1 MNINKGKVT
10 QIILL
15 LLSFLLIFYT
25 YYYLPKQ
32 NQGSIKVETKD
43 EIKTVEEIKS
53 KNTFTNTEYIDTDKE
68 GKKYTTRAKESY
80 ILQNEPDLIYLTDVY
95 SFTTLKK
102 DNTLIEIRSKKAL
115 VNKKI
120 KETTYEKQVVIT
132 NKSYKITANIAKHL
146 SQKNLIIIDGNVI
159 MKDLTD
165 GLSHVVYCDTVE
177 IDTTTNN
184 AVAFMKDK
192 PAKPVLTPQTN

>member
-1 MNINKGKVT
+1 MNINLGKIT
-10 QIILL
+10 QITLI
-15 LLSFLLIFYT
+15 LLSFILLFYT

-32 NQGSIKVETKD
+32 NQGSVKVATKD
-43 EIKTVEEIKS
+43 EVKTVQEIKS
-53 KNTFTNTEYIDTDKE
+53 KNIFKNTEYINTDNE
-68 GKKYTTRAKESY
+68 GKKYITKAKESY
-80 ILQNEPDLIYLTDVY
+80 ILQNESDLIYLNDVY

-115 VNKKI
+115 VNNKTN
-120 KETTYEKQVVIT
+120 ETTYENQVVIT
-132 NKSYKITANIAKHL
+132 NKSYKITSNIAKHL
-146 SQKNLIIIDGNVI
+146 SQKNLIVIDGNVV

-165 GLSHVVYCDTVE
+165 GLSHIVYCDTVE

-192 PAKPVLTPQTN
+192 NKKVLAEKYK

>member
-32 NQGSIKVETKD
+32 NQGSIKVETKE

-53 KNTFTNTEYIDTDKE
+53 KNTFKNTEYIDTDKE

-120 KETTYEKQVVIT
+120 KETTYENQVVIT

-165 GLSHVVYCDTVE
+165 GLSHVVYCDTLE

-192 PAKPVLTPQTN
+192 DKKVLAEKYK

>member
-32 NQGSIKVETKD
+32 NQGSIKVETK
-43 EIKTVEEIKS
+43 EEVKTVEEIKS
-53 KNTFTNTEYIDTDKE
+53 KNTFKNTEYIDTDKE
-68 GKKYTTRAKESY
+68 GKKYITRAKESY

-115 VNKKI
+115 VNRKI
-120 KETTYEKQVVIT
+120 KETTYENQVVIT

-165 GLSHVVYCDTVE
+165 GLSHVVYCDTLE

-192 PAKPVLTPQTN
+192 DKKVLAEKYK

>member
-32 NQGSIKVETKD
+32 NQGSIKVETKE

-102 DNTLIEIRSKKAL
+102 DNTLIEIRSKQAL

-192 PAKPVLTPQTN
+192 DKKVLAEKYK

>member
-53 KNTFTNTEYIDTDKE
+53 KNTFKNTEYIDTDKE
-68 GKKYTTRAKESY
+68 GKEYTTRAKESY

-120 KETTYEKQVVIT
+120 NETTYENQVVIT

-192 PAKPVLTPQTN
+192 DKKVLAEKYK

>member
-32 NQGSIKVETKD
+32 NQGSIKVETKE

-53 KNTFTNTEYIDTDKE
+53 KNTFKNTEYIDTDKE
-68 GKKYTTRAKESY
+68 GKKYTTRAKESF

-177 IDTTTNN
+177 IDTSTNN

-192 PAKPVLTPQTN
+192 DKKVLAEKYK

>member
-32 NQGSIKVETKD
+32 NQGSIKVEAKE
-43 EIKTVEEIKS
+43 EIKNVEEIKS
-53 KNTFTNTEYIDTDKE
+53 KNTFKNTEYIDTDKE

-80 ILQNEPDLIYLTDVY
+80 ILQNEPNLIYLTDVY

-120 KETTYEKQVVIT
+120 KETTYENQVMIV

-192 PAKPVLTPQTN
+192 NKKVLAEKYK

>member
-1 MNINKGKVT
+1 MNINKGKIT

-68 GKKYTTRAKESY
+68 GKKYTTRAKESF

-102 DNTLIEIRSKKAL
+102 DNTLIEIHSKKAL
-115 VNKKI
+115 INKKI
-120 KETTYEKQVVIT
+120 KETTYENQVVIT

-165 GLSHVVYCDTVE
+165 GLSHVVYCDTVK

-192 PAKPVLTPQTN
+192 DKKVLAEKYK

>member
-10 QIILL
+10 QVILL

-32 NQGSIKVETKD
+32 NLGSVKVKTK
-43 EIKTVEEIKS
+43 EEVQTVEEIKS
-53 KNTFTNTEYIDTDKE
+53 KNTFKNTEYIDTDKE

-192 PAKPVLTPQTN
+192 DKKVLAEKYK

>member
-10 QIILL
+10 QITLL

-25 YYYLPKQ
+25 YYFLPKQ
-32 NQGSIKVETKD
+32 NQGSIKVETK
-43 EIKTVEEIKS
+43 EEVKTVEEIKS

-68 GKKYTTRAKESY
+68 GKKYLTRAKESY
-80 ILQNEPDLIYLTDVY
+80 ILQNQPDLIYLSDVY
-95 SFTTLKK
+95 SLTTLKK
-102 DNTLIEIRSKKAL
+102 DNTLIEIRSKKAM
-115 VNKKI
+115 VNKKN
-120 KETTYEKQVVIT
+120 KETTYENEVVIT

-146 SQKNLIIIDGNVI
+146 SPKNLIIIDGNVV

-165 GLSHVVYCDTVE
+165 ELSHVIYCDTVE
-177 IDTTTNN
+177 INTTTNN

-192 PAKPVLTPQTN
+192 DKKVLAEKYK

>member
-10 QIILL
+10 QITLL

-25 YYYLPKQ
+25 YYFLPKQ
-32 NQGSIKVETKD
+32 NQGSIKVETK
-43 EIKTVEEIKS
+43 EEVKTVEEIKS
-53 KNTFTNTEYIDTDKE
+53 KNTFKNTEYISTDKE
-68 GKKYTTRAKESY
+68 EKKYTTRSKESY

-102 DNTLIEIRSKKAL
+102 DNTLIEIRSKKAM
-115 VNKKI
+115 VNKKT
-120 KETTYEKQVVIT
+120 KETTYENQVIIT
-132 NKSYKITANIAKHL
+132 NKNYKITATIAKHF
-146 SQKNLIIIDGNVI
+146 SQKNLIIIDGNVV

-184 AVAFMKDK
+184 AVVFMKDK
-192 PAKPVLTPQTN
+192 NKKVLAEKYK

>member
-32 NQGSIKVETKD
+32 NQGSVEVKTK
-43 EIKTVEEIKS
+43 EEVQTVEEIKS
-53 KNTFTNTEYIDTDKE
+53 KNTFKNTEYIDTDKE

-80 ILQNEPDLIYLTDVY
+80 ILQNESDLIYLNDVY

-115 VNKKI
+115 VNKKL
-120 KETTYEKQVVIT
+120 KETTYENQVVIT

-192 PAKPVLTPQTN
+192 DKKVLAEKYK

>member
-32 NQGSIKVETKD
+32 NQGSIKVETKE

-53 KNTFTNTEYIDTDKE
+53 KNTFKNTEYIDTDKE

-80 ILQNEPDLIYLTDVY
+80 ILQNEPDLIFLTDVY
-95 SFTTLKK
+95 SFATLKK
-102 DNTLIEIRSKKAL
+102 DNTLVEIRSKKAL

-120 KETTYEKQVVIT
+120 KETTYENQVMIT

-146 SQKNLIIIDGNVI
+146 SKKNLIIINGNVI

-192 PAKPVLTPQTN
+192 DKKVLAEKYK

>member
-1 MNINKGKVT
+1 MNINLGKII
-10 QIILL
+10 QITLI
-15 LLSFLLIFYT
+15 LLSFILLFYT

-32 NQGSIKVETKD
+32 NKGSIKVETKE

-53 KNTFTNTEYIDTDKE
+53 KNTFKNTEYINTDKE
-68 GKKYTTRAKESY
+68 GKKYTTQAKESY
-80 ILQNEPDLIYLTDVY
+80 ILQNEPDLIYLNGVY

-115 VNKKI
+115 VNKKTN
-120 KETTYEKQVVIT
+120 ETTYENQVVIT
-132 NKSYKITANIAKHL
+132 NKSYKITSNIAKHL
-146 SQKNLIIIDGNVI
+146 SQKNLIIIDGNVV

-165 GLSHVVYCDTVE
+165 GLSHIVYCDTVE

-192 PAKPVLTPQTN
+192 NKKVLAEKYK

>member
-1 MNINKGKVT
+1 MNINLGKIT
-10 QIILL
+10 QITLILSSFVL
-15 LLSFLLIFYT
+15 LFYN

-32 NQGSIKVETKD
+32 NKGSIKLETKE
-43 EIKTVEEIKS
+43 EIKTVAEIKS
-53 KNTFTNTEYIDTDKE
+53 KNTFENTEYINTDKE
-68 GKKYTTRAKESY
+68 GKKYTTQAKKSY
-80 ILQNEPDLIYLTDVY
+80 ILQNEPDLIHLNDVY

-115 VNKKI
+115 VNKKTNQ
-120 KETTYEKQVVIT
+120 TTYENQVVIT
-132 NKSYKITANIAKHL
+132 NKSYKITSNIAKHL
-146 SQKNLIIIDGNVI
+146 SKKNLIVIDGDVI

-165 GLSHVVYCDTVE
+165 GLSHIVYCDTVE

-192 PAKPVLTPQTN
+192 NKKVLAEKYK

>member
-1 MNINKGKVT
+1 MSINKGKIT
-10 QIILL
+10 QITLL

-25 YYYLPKQ
+25 YYHLPKQ
-32 NQGSIKVETKD
+32 NQGSIKVETKE

-53 KNTFTNTEYIDTDKE
+53 KNTFKNTEYIDTDKE
-68 GKKYTTRAKESY
+68 GKKYTTKAKESY
-80 ILQNEPDLIYLTDVY
+80 ILQNEADLIYLNDVY

-120 KETTYEKQVVIT
+120 KETTYENNVVIT

-165 GLSHVVYCDTVE
+165 GLSHIVYCDTVE

-192 PAKPVLTPQTN
+192 DKKVLAEKYK

>member
-32 NQGSIKVETKD
+32 NQGSIKVETKE

-192 PAKPVLTPQTN
+192 DKKVLAEKYK

>member
-1 MNINKGKVT
+1 MNKGKIT
-10 QIILL
+10 QIALM
-15 LLSFLLIFYT
+15 LLSFILLFYT

-32 NQGSIKVETKD
+32 NQGSIKVATKD
-43 EIKTVEEIKS
+43 EVKTVQEIKS
-53 KNTFTNTEYIDTDKE
+53 KNIFKNTEYINTDNE
-68 GKKYTTRAKESY
+68 GKKYITKAKESY
-80 ILQNEPDLIYLTDVY
+80 ILQNESDLIYLNDVY

-115 VNKKI
+115 VNNKTN
-120 KETTYEKQVVIT
+120 ETTYENQVVIT
-132 NKSYKITANIAKHL
+132 NKSYKITSNIAKHL
-146 SQKNLIIIDGNVI
+146 SQKNLIVIDGNVV

-165 GLSHVVYCDTVE
+165 GLSHIVYCDTVE

-192 PAKPVLTPQTN
+192 NKKVLAEKYK

>member
-32 NQGSIKVETKD
+32 NQGSIKVETKE

-53 KNTFTNTEYIDTDKE
+53 KNTFKNTEYIDTDKE
-68 GKKYTTRAKESY
+68 GKKYTTRAKESF

-192 PAKPVLTPQTN
+192 DKKVLAEKYK

>member
-32 NQGSIKVETKD
+32 NQGSIKVETKE

-53 KNTFTNTEYIDTDKE
+53 KNTFKNTEYIDTDKE

-115 VNKKI
+115 VNKKL
-120 KETTYEKQVVIT
+120 KETTYENQVVIT

-192 PAKPVLTPQTN
+192 DKKVLAEKYK

>member
-32 NQGSIKVETKD
+32 NQGSIKVETKE

-68 GKKYTTRAKESY
+68 GKKYTTRAKESF

-120 KETTYEKQVVIT
+120 KETTYENQVVIT

-192 PAKPVLTPQTN
+192 DKKVLAEKYK

>member
-32 NQGSIKVETKD
+32 NQGSIKVETKE

-53 KNTFTNTEYIDTDKE
+53 KNTFKNTEYIDTDKE

-120 KETTYEKQVVIT
+120 KETTYENQVVIT

-192 PAKPVLTPQTN
+192 DKKVLAEKYK

>member
-32 NQGSIKVETKD
+32 NQGSIKVETK
-43 EIKTVEEIKS
+43 EEVKTVEEIKS

-68 GKKYTTRAKESY
+68 GKKYITRAKESY

-115 VNKKI
+115 VNRKI
-120 KETTYEKQVVIT
+120 KETTYENQVVIT

-165 GLSHVVYCDTVE
+165 GLSHVVYCDTLE

-192 PAKPVLTPQTN
+192 DKKVLAEKYK

>member
-32 NQGSIKVETKD
+32 NQGSIKVETKE

-120 KETTYEKQVVIT
+120 KETTYENQVVIT

-192 PAKPVLTPQTN
+192 DKKVLAEKYK

>member
-32 NQGSIKVETKD
+32 NQGSIKVETK
-43 EIKTVEEIKS
+43 EEVKTVEEIKY

-68 GKKYTTRAKESY
+68 GKKYTTRAKESF

-192 PAKPVLTPQTN
+192 DKKVLAEKYK

>member
-32 NQGSIKVETKD
+32 NQGSIKVEAKE

-53 KNTFTNTEYIDTDKE
+53 KNTFKNTEYIDTDKE
-68 GKKYTTRAKESY
+68 GKKYTTRAKESF

-120 KETTYEKQVVIT
+120 KETTYENQVVIA

-165 GLSHVVYCDTVE
+165 GLSHVLYCDTVE

-192 PAKPVLTPQTN
+192 DKKVLAEKYK

>member
-1 MNINKGKVT
+1 MNINLGKIT
-10 QIILL
+10 QITLILSSFVL
-15 LLSFLLIFYT
+15 LFYN

-32 NQGSIKVETKD
+32 NKGSIKLETKE
-43 EIKTVEEIKS
+43 EIKTVAEIKS
-53 KNTFTNTEYIDTDKE
+53 KNTFENTEYINTDKE
-68 GKKYTTRAKESY
+68 GKKYTTQAKKSY
-80 ILQNEPDLIYLTDVY
+80 ILQNEPDLIHLNDVY

-115 VNKKI
+115 VNKKTNQ
-120 KETTYEKQVVIT
+120 TTYENQVVIT
-132 NKSYKITANIAKHL
+132 NKSYKITSNIAKHL
-146 SQKNLIIIDGNVI
+146 SQKNLIVIDGNVV

-165 GLSHVVYCDTVE
+165 GLSHIVYCDTVE

-192 PAKPVLTPQTN
+192 NKKVLAEKYK

>member
-32 NQGSIKVETKD
+32 NQGQSKLKQ
-43 EIKTVEEIKS
+43 KKKLKLVEEIKS
-53 KNTFTNTEYIDTDKE
+53 KNTFKNTEYIDTDSE

-80 ILQNEPDLIYLTDVY
+80 ILQNEPDLIYLNDVY

-102 DNTLIEIRSKKAL
+102 DNSLIEIRSKKAL

-120 KETTYEKQVVIT
+120 KETTYENQVVIT

-184 AVAFMKDK
+184 AVAFMKEKDK
-192 PAKPVLTPQTN
+192 KVLAEKYK

>member
-25 YYYLPKQ
+25 YYYLPRQ
-32 NQGSIKVETKD
+32 NQGSIKVETKE

-53 KNTFTNTEYIDTDKE
+53 KNTFKNTEYIDTDKE

-184 AVAFMKDK
+184 AVAFMKVKDK
-192 PAKPVLTPQTN
+192 KVLAEKYK

>member
-10 QIILL
+10 QIILF

-25 YYYLPKQ
+25 YYYLPKE
-32 NQGSIKVETKD
+32 NQGSIKVETKE

-53 KNTFTNTEYIDTDKE
+53 KNTFTNTEFIDTDKE
-68 GKKYTTRAKESY
+68 GKKYTTKAKESF

-120 KETTYEKQVVIT
+120 KETTYENQVVIT
-132 NKSYKITANIAKHL
+132 NKIYKITANIAKHL

-177 IDTTTNN
+177 IDTSTNN

-192 PAKPVLTPQTN
+192 DKKVLAEKYK

>member
-32 NQGSIKVETKD
+32 NQGSIKVETKE

-95 SFTTLKK
+95 SFNTLKK

-115 VNKKI
+115 VIKKI
-120 KETTYEKQVVIT
+120 KETTYENQVVIT

-192 PAKPVLTPQTN
+192 DKKVLAEKYK

>member
-1 MNINKGKVT
+1 MNINLGKIT
-10 QIILL
+10 QITLI
-15 LLSFLLIFYT
+15 LLSFILLFYT

-32 NQGSIKVETKD
+32 NKGSIKVETKE
-43 EIKTVEEIKS
+43 EIKAVEEIKS
-53 KNTFTNTEYIDTDKE
+53 RNTFKNTEYINTDME
-68 GKKYTTRAKESY
+68 GKKYTTQAKESY
-80 ILQNEPDLIYLTDVY
+80 ILQNETDLIYLNGVY

-115 VNKKI
+115 VNKKTN
-120 KETTYEKQVVIT
+120 ETTYENQVVIT
-132 NKSYKITANIAKHL
+132 NKSYKITSSIAKHL
-146 SQKNLIIIDGNVI
+146 SQKNLIVIDGNVV

-165 GLSHVVYCDTVE
+165 GLSHIVYCDTVE

-192 PAKPVLTPQTN
+192 NKKVLAEKYK

>member
-32 NQGSIKVETKD
+32 NQGSIKVETKE

-68 GKKYTTRAKESY
+68 GKKYTTRAKESF

-192 PAKPVLTPQTN
+192 DKKVLAEKYK

>member
-32 NQGSIKVETKD
+32 NQGSIKVETKE
-43 EIKTVEEIKS
+43 EIKTVKEIKS
-53 KNTFTNTEYIDTDKE
+53 KNTFKNTEYIDTDKE
-68 GKKYTTRAKESY
+68 GKKYTNRAKESY

-192 PAKPVLTPQTN
+192 DKKVLAEKYK

>member
-1 MNINKGKVT
+1 MNINKGKAT

-32 NQGSIKVETKD
+32 NQGSIKVETKE

-53 KNTFTNTEYIDTDKE
+53 KNTFKNTEYIDTDKE

-102 DNTLIEIRSKKAL
+102 DNTLIEIRSKQAL

-192 PAKPVLTPQTN
+192 DKKVLAEKYK